1 VGQEGLVPMS
11 TSDEQPTPK
20 RPYNADSRRERAEQE
35 RSDTRRRVLA
45 AARTR
50 FLADGYAGTKMLDIA
65 AEAGVA
71 LASVYRAGR
80 SKSELVQ
87 ALLEMAITGRDP
99 AEPSDD
105 AGAGPALA
113 TLAPPSFPEIAA
125 VPDPEE
131 QVEMIADR
139 LVEVLEVIGPLW
151 SVLRDAAA
159 VDAGAAEAMRVAF
172 ERRGASFEVAVG
184 LLPEDRLRGG
194 AQECIDMLWALSTPE
209 LYGVLRVDRG
219 WSQERYRAWLRR
231 TLAVQLLT
239 S

>member
-1 VGQEGLVPMS
+1 MS
-11 TSDEQPTPK
+11 TSDGHASPK
-20 RPYNADSRRERAEQE
+20 RAYNAESRRERAEQE

-87 ALLEMAITGRDP
+87 ALLEVAITGRDP
-99 AEPSDD
+99 AQPSGD
-105 AGAGPALA
+105 ASDTGPALA
-113 TLAPPSFPEIAA
+113 ALGPPSYPQIAA
-125 VPDPEE
+125 TPEPEE
-131 QVEMIADR
+131 QVRMIADR
-139 LVEVLEVIGPLW
+139 LVDVLERIGPLW
-151 SVLRDAAA
+151 GVLRDAAA
-159 VDAGAAEAMRVAF
+159 VDAGAAEATRVAF

-184 LLPEDRLRGG
+184 MLPEQRLRGG
-194 AQECIDMLWALSTPE
+194 AQECIDMLWALSSPE

-219 WSQERYRAWLRR
+219 WSAERYRDWLRR
-231 TLAVQLLT
+231 TLLVQLLT
-239 S
+239 PDAD